1 MREGHK
7 DAQNHVAQGLSDVM
21 RGEEME
27 SQEMTSRP
35 MGAESKPKKK
45 KTKIQV
51 KSPTQ
56 ERSRQTVATIL
67 EACSKIL
74 IREGFFGV
82 TTDKI
87 AKEAGVSIGSL
98 YQFFGNKESVVSAV
112 IHNMFKTDHEFII
125 SRVPEIERL
134 NSLEDKVRR
143 LIDIGI
149 EVYTRNAE
157 LRSKLQN
164 IQTYLT
170 DETFYQSTMRSYQEM
185 VLRHIP
191 PQPGR
196 DVQRVAYVL
205 VTSFV
210 GLMDRAVLEIPNLAQ
225 DQSFKDEAYRLFYNY
240 LAK

>member
-1 MREGHK
+1 
-7 DAQNHVAQGLSDVM
+7 
-21 RGEEME
+21 
-27 SQEMTSRP
+27 MTTPNATNP
-35 MGAESKPKKK
+35 MGTLNEQKPKRK

-51 KSPTQ
+51 KAPTQ
-56 ERSRQTVATIL
+56 ERSRQTVSTIL

-112 IHNMFKTDHEFII
+112 IHNMFRTDQEYILARMKEMDAI
-125 SRVPEIERL
+125 P
-134 NSLEDKVRR
+134 SLEEKIRKF
-143 LIDIGI
+143 IDLGV
-149 EVYTRNAE
+149 EVYTRNAD

-170 DETFYQSTMRSYQEM
+170 DESFYNTVMKSYQELIM
-185 VLRHIP
+185 KHIP
-191 PQPGR
+191 PLPGR
-196 DVQRVAYVL
+196 DAQKVSYLL
-205 VTSFV
+205 VTTFV
-210 GLMDRAVLEIPNLAQ
+210 GLLDRAVLEITDLKR
-225 DQSFKDEAYRLFYNY
+225 DKVFLDEMYRLFYNY

>member
-1 MREGHK
+1 MSIQLAASPGPIGGV
-7 DAQNHVAQGLSDVM
+7 D
-21 RGEEME
+21 
-27 SQEMTSRP
+27 
-35 MGAESKPKKK
+35 SKPKRK

-51 KSPTQ
+51 KAPTQ
-56 ERSRQTVATIL
+56 ERSRQTVVTIL

-112 IHNMFKTDHEFII
+112 IHNMFRTDQDYIL
-125 SRVPEIERL
+125 SRVREFDSAQ
-134 NSLEDKVRR
+134 SLEDRIRKF
-143 LIDIGI
+143 IEIGV

-170 DETFYQSTMRSYQEM
+170 DESFYNTVMKSYQELVM
-185 VLRHIP
+185 KNIP
-191 PQPGR
+191 PLPGR
-196 DVQRVAYVL
+196 DVQKVAYL
-205 VTSFV
+205 IVTTFV
-210 GLMDRAVLEIPNLAQ
+210 GLMDRAVLELGDLRKDRVFQ
-225 DQSFKDEAYRLFYNY
+225 DEMYRLFYNY

>member
-1 MREGHK
+1 MSVQF
-7 DAQNHVAQGLSDVM
+7 AS
-21 RGEEME
+21 
-27 SQEMTSRP
+27 
-35 MGAESKPKKK
+35 GAPGAGAGADSKPKRK

-51 KSPTQ
+51 KAPTQ
-56 ERSRQTVATIL
+56 ERSRQTVTTIL

-112 IHNMFKTDHEFII
+112 IHNMFRVDQEYILSRAKEF
-125 SRVPEIERL
+125 EGAQ
-134 NSLEDKVRR
+134 SLEDKIRKF
-143 LIDIGI
+143 IEIGV

-170 DETFYQSTMRSYQEM
+170 DESFYNTLMKSYQDLVM
-185 VLRHIP
+185 KNVP
-191 PQPGR
+191 PLGGR
-196 DVQRVAYVL
+196 DSQKVAYVI
-205 VTSFV
+205 VTAFV
-210 GLMDRAVLEIPNLAQ
+210 GLMDRAVLELGDLRKDKVFQ
-225 DQSFKDEAYRLFYNY
+225 DEVYRLFYNY

>member
-1 MREGHK
+1 MDSELNRQTDNPE
-7 DAQNHVAQGLSDVM
+7 L
-21 RGEEME
+21 
-27 SQEMTSRP
+27 
-35 MGAESKPKKK
+35 KPKKK

-56 ERSRQTVATIL
+56 ERSRQTVSTIL

-112 IHNMFKTDHEFII
+112 IHNMFKLDQEFILAQ
-125 SRVPEIERL
+125 SKDLDALPTL
-134 NSLEDKVRR
+134 DLKVRR
-143 LIDIGI
+143 FIDIGVEI
-149 EVYTRNAE
+149 YLRNAE

-170 DETFYQSTMRSYQEM
+170 DESFYNSTMKAYQELVM
-185 VLRHIP
+185 RQLP
-191 PQPGR
+191 AMPGR
-196 DVQRVAYVL
+196 DPQVVVYIV
-205 VTSFV
+205 VTTFV
-210 GLMDRAVLEIPNLAQ
+210 GLMDRAVLEVKDLGNNKA
-225 DQSFKDEAYRLFYNY
+225 FNDEAYRLFYNY

>member
-1 MREGHK
+1 
-7 DAQNHVAQGLSDVM
+7 
-21 RGEEME
+21 ME
-27 SQEMTSRP
+27 SQEMTGP
-35 MGAESKPKKK
+35 AGAESKPKKK

-112 IHNMFKTDHEFII
+112 IHNMFRTDQEFIA
-125 SRVPEIERL
+125 SRMKELESL
-134 NSLEDKVRR
+134 SSLEDKVRR
-143 LIDIGI
+143 LVDIGV
-149 EVYTRNAE
+149 EVYSRNAE

-170 DETFYQSTMRSYQEM
+170 DETFFQSTMKSYQEM
-185 VLRHIP
+185 VMRHL
-191 PQPGR
+191 PQMQGR
-196 DVQRVAYVL
+196 DPQRVAYIMV
-205 VTSFV
+205 SAFV
-210 GLMDRAVLEIPNLAQ
+210 GLMDRAVLEIQNLAQ
-225 DQSFKDEAYRLFYNY
+225 DKSFRDEAFRLFYNY

>member
-1 MREGHK
+1 MEARELN
-7 DAQNHVAQGLSDVM
+7 ASAA
-21 RGEEME
+21 
-27 SQEMTSRP
+27 
-35 MGAESKPKKK
+35 MGSSAESKPKKK
-45 KTKIQV
+45 KAKIQV

-112 IHNMFKTDHEFII
+112 IHNMFHMDHDYIA
-125 SRVPEIERL
+125 SRVKELDQL
-134 NSLEDKVRR
+134 NSLDEKVRR
-143 LIDIGI
+143 FVDIGL

-170 DETFYQSTMRSYQEM
+170 DESYYQTTMKGYQEM
-185 VLRHIP
+185 ILKHLP
-191 PQPGR
+191 SSPGR
-196 DVQRVAYVL
+196 DGQRVAYIM

-210 GLMDRAVLEIPNLAQ
+210 GLMDRAVLEIQNLSQ
-225 DQSFKDEAYRLFYNY
+225 DKAFKDEAYRLFMNY
-240 LAK
+240 LSK

>member
-1 MREGHK
+1 MSVQFAGQPS
-7 DAQNHVAQGLSDVM
+7 A
-21 RGEEME
+21 
-27 SQEMTSRP
+27 
-35 MGAESKPKKK
+35 GASADSKPKRK

-51 KSPTQ
+51 KAPTQ
-56 ERSRQTVATIL
+56 ERSRQTVTTIL

-112 IHNMFKTDHEFII
+112 IHNMFRVDQEYIL
-125 SRVPEIERL
+125 SRVSEFETAT
-134 NSLEDKVRR
+134 SLEDKIRKF
-143 LIDIGI
+143 IEIGV

-170 DETFYQSTMRSYQEM
+170 DENFYNTVMKSYQELVM
-185 VLRHIP
+185 RNIP
-191 PQPGR
+191 ELPGR
-196 DVQRVAYVL
+196 DLSKVSYL
-205 VTSFV
+205 IVTTFV
-210 GLMDRAVLEIPNLAQ
+210 GLMDRAVLELTDLKRDKVFQEEI
-225 DQSFKDEAYRLFYNY
+225 YRLFYNY

>member
-1 MREGHK
+1 
-7 DAQNHVAQGLSDVM
+7 
-21 RGEEME
+21 ME
-27 SQEMTSRP
+27 SQEMTGP
-35 MGAESKPKKK
+35 VGAESKPKKK

-56 ERSRQTVATIL
+56 ERSRQTVSTIL

-112 IHNMFKTDHEFII
+112 IHNMFRTDQEFIA
-125 SRVPEIERL
+125 SQVKEMEAL
-134 NSLEDKVRR
+134 SSLEDKVHR
-143 LIDIGI
+143 LIDMGI
-149 EVYTRNAE
+149 EVYSRNAE

-170 DETFYQSTMRSYQEM
+170 DESFFQTTMKSYQEM
-185 VLRHIP
+185 VMRQLP
-191 PQPGR
+191 PMPGR
-196 DVQRVAYVL
+196 DPQRVAYIMVS
-205 VTSFV
+205 SFV
-210 GLMDRAVLEIPNLAQ
+210 GLMDRAVLEIQNLSQ
-225 DQSFKDEAYRLFYNY
+225 DKSFKDEAFRLFYNY
-240 LAK
+240 LVK